1 MSKRFEGKTAV
12 VTGSGRGIGESIAV
26 RLASE
31 GANIVVNDLKYNED
45 AEKTMQAIKDVGAQ
59 AHFVAADVSNVEQVQ
74 GVIAEGIDTF
84 GHLDILVNNAGITR
98 KAPFWE
104 VTEDQYDL
112 VMSVNLKGA
121 FFAAQAMTKHL
132 LETKRPGRIINISS
146 VHEDLPFANFTSY
159 CLSKGGMQML
169 TRNLAVEL
177 GNFDITVN
185 GVAPGAIRTP
195 INDDLMEQPELLR
208 TLRENISLGRMG
220 EPKEVSSVVAFL
232 ASEEASYV
240 TGATYFVD
248 GGLTWHY
255 EEQ

>member
-1 MSKRFEGKTAV
+1 MSKRFEGKVAV
-12 VTGSGRGIGESIAV
+12 VTGAGRGIGEAIAIH
-26 RLASE
+26 LASE
-31 GANIVVNDLKYNED
+31 GASVVVNDLERNDD
-45 AEKTMQAIKDVGAQ
+45 AEQTLKAIADIGAQ
-59 AHFVAADVSNVEQVQ
+59 AHFVAADVSKVDQVQ
-74 GVIAEGIDTF
+74 GIIAEGIEHF
-84 GHLDILVNNAGITR
+84 GKLDILVNNAGITR
-98 KAPFWE
+98 KAAFCD
-104 VTEDQYDL
+104 VTEWEYDL
-112 VMSVNLKGA
+112 VMNVNLKGA
-121 FFAAQAMTKHL
+121 FFGAQAMAKHL
-132 LETKRPGRIINISS
+132 LETQRPGRIINISS

-177 GNFDITVN
+177 GGYNITVN

-195 INDDLMEQPELLR
+195 INKDLLKQPELLR
-208 TLRENISLGRMG
+208 DLRENISLRRMG

-232 ASEEASYV
+232 ASDEASYV